1 MKLLTKEILKRFEK
15 TGRQGENP
23 TVIAKFFNPCG
34 RGHWYATEYHPE
46 ERLFFGFVR
55 LFYDHN
61 DEWGD
66 FSLDELEQL
75 RCPPLG
81 LPIERDLH
89 FTPKPFDE
97 IGFTPA
103 LSRKGG

>member
-23 TVIAKFFNPCG
+23 IVIAKFFNPCG
-34 RGHWYATEYHPE
+34 RGNWYATEYHPE
-46 ERLFFGFVR
+46 ERMFFGFVR
-55 LFYDHN
+55 LFYDYN

-66 FSLDELEQL
+66 FSLDELEHL

-103 LSRKGG
+103 LFRKGG